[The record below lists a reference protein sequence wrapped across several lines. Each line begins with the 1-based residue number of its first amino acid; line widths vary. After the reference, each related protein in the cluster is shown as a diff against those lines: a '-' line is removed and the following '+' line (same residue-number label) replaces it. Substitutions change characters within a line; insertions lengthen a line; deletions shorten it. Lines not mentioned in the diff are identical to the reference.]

1 LKAIKLVVLIVLA
14 FGITQVQAYTALP
27 TSLNLSSNTTNS
39 TTGSYQLSWSVGNTL
54 PPSSFSSAKREIQ
67 TSTLQTMQKSISQG
81 GTQLTTTL
89 YQNGISIGKFSESG
103 SRSFSNKSNGT
114 YEYYVSS
121 CSWRCTTSNHV
132 TVKVLLVNNTP
143 TISFTLVKP
152 INEDSAGNIYFNI
165 GDFETPASSL
175 TLSKSSSNTALI
187 PTGNIVFG
195 GSGTG
200 RSIRVTPV
208 SNKHGNSVITIKV
221 SDGDKVASR
230 SITVTVKPVND
241 APIIGQGSST
251 NLSVTEDVVKS
262 ITLTATDI
270 DSSTLTWSMYSN
282 PSHGSTS
289 ISGTGSSK
297 SMSYRPASNYHGS
310 DSFRVRVSD
319 GALTDI
325 ITVNVST
332 SSVNDAPIIG
342 QGSSTNLTV
351 VEDTPKG
358 ISLSATDADS
368 STLTWSMYSNPSHGS
383 TSISGTGSSKS
394 MSYRPA
400 SNYHGSDSFRVR
412 VSDGALTDIITVN
425 VSTSSVNDAPIIG
438 QGSSTNLTVVED
450 TPKGISLSATDAD
463 SSTLTWSMYSN
474 PSHGSTSISGT
485 GSSKSMSYRPASNY
499 HGSDSFRVRV
509 SDGALTDIITV
520 NVSTSSVNDA
530 PIIGQG
536 SSTNLTVV
544 EDTPKGMSLSATDAD
559 SSTLTWSM
567 YSNPSHGSTSISGT
581 GSSKSMIYRPVTNYH
596 GSDSFRVRVS
606 DGALT
611 DIITVN
617 ISVAAA
623 NDTPTISSISNKTID
638 EDNNTGNIAFVIGD
652 METST
657 NSLSLSKTSSN
668 STLIP
673 IGNIV
678 FGGSGA
684 NRTVRVTPAA
694 NKFGLSTITVTVS
707 DGNKTRSSSFVIN
720 VTSVIDLPTLSEINR
735 QVINED
741 ENTER
746 LSLKITNGD
755 EQFYSISIQA
765 ISDNS
770 NIASVQASYGSTNT
784 ISHLSFEIIKITKD
798 IKADNPLSDDEW
810 TVKVTPEAD
819 WSGDTSIRLIAS
831 GLTKFGELKQIAETN
846 FTLIVNPVN
855 DAPLITGLPDEI
867 AFINKAYN
875 FTPSA
880 FDIDSSTLSFSI
892 VGKPQWVNFNT
903 TSGQLSG
910 TPLKADIGISSNI
923 VISVSD
929 GELVTPLHAFA
940 IEAYDKRQIIFIH
953 TDILGTPV
961 ATTNKDGV
969 IQ

>member
-1 LKAIKLVVLIVLA
+1 
-14 FGITQVQAYTALP
+14 
-27 TSLNLSSNTTNS
+27 
-39 TTGSYQLSWSVGNTL
+39 
-54 PPSSFSSAKREIQ
+54 
-67 TSTLQTMQKSISQG
+67 
-81 GTQLTTTL
+81 
-89 YQNGISIGKFSESG
+89 
-103 SRSFSNKSNGT
+103 
-114 YEYYVSS
+114 
-121 CSWRCTTSNHV
+121 
-132 TVKVLLVNNTP
+132 
-143 TISFTLVKP
+143 
-152 INEDSAGNIYFNI
+152 
-165 GDFETPASSL
+165 
-175 TLSKSSSNTALI
+175 
-187 PTGNIVFG
+187 
-195 GSGTG
+195 
-200 RSIRVTPV
+200 
-208 SNKHGNSVITIKV
+208 
-221 SDGDKVASR
+221 
-230 SITVTVKPVND
+230 
-241 APIIGQGSST
+241 
-251 NLSVTEDVVKS
+251 
-262 ITLTATDI
+262 
-270 DSSTLTWSMYSN
+270 
-282 PSHGSTS
+282 
-289 ISGTGSSK
+289 
-297 SMSYRPASNYHGS
+297 
-310 DSFRVRVSD
+310 
-319 GALTDI
+319 
-325 ITVNVST
+325 
-332 SSVNDAPIIG
+332 
-342 QGSSTNLTV
+342 
-351 VEDTPKG
+351 
-358 ISLSATDADS
+358 
-368 STLTWSMYSNPSHGS
+368 
-383 TSISGTGSSKS
+383 
-394 MSYRPA
+394 
-400 SNYHGSDSFRVR
+400 
-412 VSDGALTDIITVN
+412 
-425 VSTSSVNDAPIIG
+425 
-438 QGSSTNLTVVED
+438 
-450 TPKGISLSATDAD
+450 
-463 SSTLTWSMYSN
+463 
-474 PSHGSTSISGT
+474 
-485 GSSKSMSYRPASNY
+485 
-499 HGSDSFRVRV
+499 
-509 SDGALTDIITV
+509 
-520 NVSTSSVNDA
+520 
-530 PIIGQG
+530 
-536 SSTNLTVV
+536 
-544 EDTPKGMSLSATDAD
+544 
-559 SSTLTWSM
+559 
-567 YSNPSHGSTSISGT
+567 
-581 GSSKSMIYRPVTNYH
+581 
-596 GSDSFRVRVS
+596 
-606 DGALT
+606 
-611 DIITVN
+611 
-617 ISVAAA
+617 
-623 NDTPTISSISNKTID
+623 
-638 EDNNTGNIAFVIGD
+638 